1 MSVRRL
7 QIPAVIPL
15 VAALAALY
23 GWAVVA
29 LTPSH
34 PGAIGYNLNA
44 LGTDWMVF
52 YGGARR
58 LFDGHLATLFDGA
71 EFTAYLNAAFAP
83 WLTQPMPYRPWVYPP
98 SYLFVVAPFG
108 ILPFAA
114 AYAAFQAATA
124 ALLAAALWCGA
135 DRPPARQLGIAAA
148 LLGPA
153 AAINVG
159 MGQNAFLTAAL
170 LVGGWRL
177 VPTRPALGGAILGL
191 LTMKPQFWLLV
202 PVALAAARQWR
213 ALAWSFIAAAGLALA
228 SAAVFGLDAWR
239 HWLDLAG
246 GSYGDPHGQWVE
258 LGRLWGDSL
267 YACLVAA
274 GASQAVANTL
284 QALGTLLGA
293 GLVYR
298 AFRLPLPADRKI
310 AILLAATVF
319 AAPHSSLADTVLL
332 ATAAGLWAG
341 AAASRGDASLAK
353 WTLALA
359 LWLAEIFNPPL
370 VTPFGALTPLVILGF
385 IAMSLAGAPQ
395 ASLIGPAAPAAP
407 PQLARTRR

>member
-1 MSVRRL
+1 MPLRRL
-7 QIPAVIPL
+7 QIPAVIL
-15 VAALAALY
+15 VIATLAALY
-23 GWAVVA
+23 GWAVVL

-58 LFDGHLATLFDGA
+58 LIDGHLATLFDGA
-71 EFTAYLNAAFAP
+71 RFTAYLNTTFAP

-98 SYLFVVAPFG
+98 SYLFIVAPFG
-108 ILPFAA
+108 TLPFTT
-114 AYAAFQAATA
+114 AYIAFQIATA
-124 ALLAAALWCGA
+124 ALLAAALWFGA
-135 DRPPARQLGIAAA
+135 DRPRARPLVVAAA

-170 LVGGWRL
+170 LVGGLRL
-177 VPTRPALGGAILGL
+177 VTTRPALGGALLGL

-213 ALAWSFIAAAGLALA
+213 ALLWSVIAAAGLALA
-228 SAAVFGLDAWR
+228 SATVFGLDAWR
-239 HWLDLAG
+239 HWIELAR
-246 GSYGDPHGQWVE
+246 GSYGDRHGQWVE

-267 YACLVAA
+267 YACLVSA
-274 GASQAVANTL
+274 GASQGLANAL
-284 QALGTLLGA
+284 QVLGTLLGA

-298 AFRLPLPADRKI
+298 AFRLPLPTDQKI

-341 AAASRGDASLAK
+341 AAAAQGDASLAK

-370 VTPFGALTPLVILGF
+370 VTPFGALTPLLILGF
-385 IAMSLAGAPQ
+385 IAMSLAGAPR
-395 ASLIGPAAPAAP
+395 ASVISPAAPTP
-407 PQLARTRR
+407 SPQLARTRR